1 MRNDDMISKS
11 EVNGVF
17 PAERISELRDSM
29 ELSQIELSNM
39 IHVSRSSMSAYE
51 KGTTQPPLTVLLQL
65 ADLFHVSLDYL
76 MGRTD
81 IKMDINSLEAKLKT
95 RSGAVPIDMIFRLND
110 MDKEVVGML
119 LYSYMQKQEY
129 QKK

>member
-1 MRNDDMISKS
+1 MISKS

>member
-1 MRNDDMISKS
+1 
-11 EVNGVF
+11 
-17 PAERISELRDSM
+17 
-29 ELSQIELSNM
+29 
-39 IHVSRSSMSAYE
+39 MSAYE

>member
-1 MRNDDMISKS
+1 
-11 EVNGVF
+11 
-17 PAERISELRDSM
+17 
-29 ELSQIELSNM
+29 
-39 IHVSRSSMSAYE
+39 
-51 KGTTQPPLTVLLQL
+51 
-65 ADLFHVSLDYL
+65 

-110 MDKEVVGML
+110 MDKEVIGML